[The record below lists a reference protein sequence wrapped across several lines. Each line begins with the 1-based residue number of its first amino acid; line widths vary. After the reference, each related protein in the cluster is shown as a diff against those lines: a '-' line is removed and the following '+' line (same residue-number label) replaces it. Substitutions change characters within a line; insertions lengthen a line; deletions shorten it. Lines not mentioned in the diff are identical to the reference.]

1 MNGYR
6 DIVCIFCFPR
16 KREAEFSRKKAA
28 VGNLSVSLS
37 LDSSPTEGRW
47 QRVSADGEVSYSGL
61 YFIRVRRS
69 GAAYSWLLYSS
80 TISSTLVSRGLPGRQ
95 ASA

>member
-6 DIVCIFCFPR
+6 DIVCSFCFPR

-28 VGNLSVSLS
+28 VGSLSVT
-37 LDSSPTEGRW
+37 P
-47 QRVSADGEVSYSGL
+47 DGVPERLFYSGL
-61 YFIRVRRS
+61 YFIRVKRS